1 MKYVCINY
9 KIILSLI
16 TVSSIVITLRGTCRD
31 LVAEVAVTASGGAT
45 MAPNKNPIPQLKY
58 GIKKWQQ
65 SATLNILKRTKPTE
79 SPRIGVRK
87 NFSSCQDI
95 P

>member
-1 MKYVCINY
+1 
-9 KIILSLI
+9 
-16 TVSSIVITLRGTCRD
+16 
-31 LVAEVAVTASGGAT
+31 
-45 MAPNKNPIPQLKY
+45 
-58 GIKKWQQ
+58 
-65 SATLNILKRTKPTE
+65 LKRTKPTE